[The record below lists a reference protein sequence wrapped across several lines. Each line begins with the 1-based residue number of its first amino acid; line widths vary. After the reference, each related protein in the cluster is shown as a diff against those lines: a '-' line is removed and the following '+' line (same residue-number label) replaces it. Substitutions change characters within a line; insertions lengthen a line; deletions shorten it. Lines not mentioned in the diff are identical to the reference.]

1 MPYALYLYIIPQ
13 CSRSLPQ
20 TYSVSSHAKKTFFP
34 PSLPSSVSTR
44 LHAVSG
50 CPGSLSSPLKCH
62 ANFRGPRCMGPLSI
76 PLTSVLTGITGRV
89 VACFKVP
96 VCSQG
101 WPELETCGPLLI
113 AANLWWAVPLP
124 DLASAPPG
132 KEEGRE
138 EELFEMLQFHEEL
151 RSRTE
156 SKASDIGKGRKKK
169 YRIKTCWWGKKG
181 RLRRKKKAP
190 HPHTHA
196 HTRSH
201 MLCEQRTNLRLWRK
215 LLYLFLPQRPS
226 HETGSLK
233 RNDASAAPVK
243 GTVTSN
249 PAVHTPLTSNS

>member
-1 MPYALYLYIIPQ
+1 M
-13 CSRSLPQ
+13 
-20 TYSVSSHAKKTFFP
+20 
-34 PSLPSSVSTR
+34 
-44 LHAVSG
+44 HAVSG

-124 DLASAPPG
+124 DLASTPPG

-138 EELFEMLQFHEEL
+138 EELFEMLEFHEEL

-156 SKASDIGKGRKKK
+156 SKASDIGKEEKK
-169 YRIKTCWWGKKG
+169 YRIKTWRWGK
-181 RLRRKKKAP
+181 REDRKKSPPAP
-190 HPHTHA
+190 HHIH
-196 HTRSH
+196 
-201 MLCEQRTNLRLWRK
+201 CEQNTYLKLQRK
-215 LLYLFLPQRPS
+215 LIYQTCHRGL
-226 HETGSLK
+226 HIK
-233 RNDASAAPVK
+233 
-243 GTVTSN
+243 
-249 PAVHTPLTSNS
+249 PAV

>member
-34 PSLPSSVSTR
+34 LIPPFFSSTR
-44 LHAVSG
+44 LHVVSG

-101 WPELETCGPLLI
+101 WPEFETCGPLLI

-124 DLASAPPG
+124 DLASTPPG

-138 EELFEMLQFHEEL
+138 EELFEMLEFHEEL

-156 SKASDIGKGRKKK
+156 SKASDIGKEEKNIESRLCDEEKREDRKKPP
-169 YRIKTCWWGKKG
+169 
-181 RLRRKKKAP
+181 L
-190 HPHTHA
+190 HTHA
-196 HTRSH
+196 GSH
-201 MLCEQRTNLRLWRK
+201 ILCEQRTYLKLHRK
-215 LLYLFLPQRPS
+215 LLYLFATEAFAWNLQFKEKRCLCSSIKPS
-226 HETGSLK
+226 
-233 RNDASAAPVK
+233 NF
-243 GTVTSN
+243 
-249 PAVHTPLTSNS
+249 

>member
-13 CSRSLPQ
+13 CSRSLTK
-20 TYSVSSHAKKTFFP
+20 TYSVSSYAKKTFP
-34 PSLPSSVSTR
+34 PPIPPFFSLPR

-62 ANFRGPRCMGPLSI
+62 ANFRGPRCMGLLSI
-76 PLTSVLTGITGRV
+76 PLTSMLTGITGCV

-124 DLASAPPG
+124 DLASTLPG

-138 EELFEMLQFHEEL
+138 EELFEMPEFHEEL

-156 SKASDIGKGRKKK
+156 SKASDIGKEEKK
-169 YRIKTCWWGKKG
+169 YRIKTQRWGW
-181 RLRRKKKAP
+181 KKKMAG
-190 HPHTHA
+190 A
-196 HTRSH
+196 
-201 MLCEQRTNLRLWRK
+201 
-215 LLYLFLPQRPS
+215 F
-226 HETGSLK
+226 
-233 RNDASAAPVK
+233 
-243 GTVTSN
+243 TSN
-249 PAVHTPLTSNS
+249 N